1 MSQRRTAIVIISL
14 GVLVQLGSL
23 AYLLAS
29 DQADTLTLPQTL
41 AELPLTNATY
51 GPEAV
56 TEINRLHGKEFPLT
70 AGAMGTYT
78 DGQAHA
84 TLWVSQFASRAV
96 AQQIVDAMRDKIAEG
111 RSPFES
117 IGTQPVGA
125 RLIYELDGLG
135 QKHFYFQ
142 SNDLV
147 IWLAV
152 DPASA
157 GRALPQTL
165 EVYQ

>member
-1 MSQRRTAIVIISL
+1 MSQRRTAM
-14 GVLVQLGSL
+14 VLIGIGALVLMGSL
-23 AYLLAS
+23 AYLLAGTRVS
-29 DQADTLTLPQTL
+29 TLTLPPTL

-56 TEINRLHGKEFPLT
+56 TEINRLHGKEFPLA
-70 AGAMGTYT
+70 AGAMGAYA
-78 DGQAHA
+78 DGKA
-84 TLWVSQFASRAV
+84 TLWVSKFASRAV

-111 RSPFES
+111 RSPFEPV
-117 IGTQPVGA
+117 GTQRVRA
-125 RLIYELDGLG
+125 RTIYGLDGLG

-152 DPASA
+152 DPAIA
-157 GRALPQTL
+157 GRALSQTL

>member
-1 MSQRRTAIVIISL
+1 MSRRRTALVLIGL
-14 GVLVQLGSL
+14 GALVLMGSI
-23 AYLLAS
+23 AYLLAGA
-29 DQADTLTLPQTL
+29 QTEALPLPQTL
-41 AELPLTNATY
+41 AELALTNATY

-70 AGAMGTYT
+70 AGATGTYT
-78 DGQAHA
+78 DGKANA
-84 TLWVSQFASRAV
+84 TLWVSKFASRTV

-111 RSPFES
+111 RSPFE
-117 IGTQPVGA
+117 PVGTRRVEA
-125 RLIYELDGLG
+125 RAVYELDGLG

-152 DPASA
+152 DPAIA
-157 GRALPQTL
+157 GRAVSQTL
-165 EVYQ
+165 EVYK